1 MILPFGTSCA
11 KFSCFV
17 DTPLFPLKFHE
28 YKTSCNCCGY
38 QLSDYF
44 ICFFFTIF
52 GYSRVEMASHSLVAV
67 VILAMSCII
76 PSTCS
81 NDSAK
86 TYSARVLNTIQGECP
101 SDAQREATIAEV
113 QEDIRNLLNSRK

>member
-1 MILPFGTSCA
+1 MQNFNVLLTTP
-11 KFSCFV
+11 CFLSSSMSIKPAV
-17 DTPLFPLKFHE
+17 TAVV
-28 YKTSCNCCGY
+28 TNC
-38 QLSDYF
+38 LTIF
-44 ICFFFTIF
+44 FFFFTIF

-67 VILAMSCII
+67 VILMSCII

-86 TYSARVLNTIQGECP
+86 TYSARVLNTIEGECP